1 MTDISTLKTEE
12 VIGMARESYLYDKTD
27 TELYKTDGYGG
38 SDTDVD
44 AAERFTDNIDLTMN
58 LGANVGFTFTGS
70 GSTDDLVLS
79 LYERRDASWGNSE
92 IAIWNATVSNDGSES
107 IYNFT
112 IDSSYG
118 AGHYRFGMKSAGS
131 TDKCEIDAEMRQWRR
146 TTSIA

>member
-44 AAERFTDNIDLTMN
+44 ATERFTDNIDLTVN
-58 LGANVGFTFTGS
+58 LGANIDIKFTGS

-79 LYERRDASWGNSE
+79 LYRRCDASWGGSE
-92 IAIWNATVSNDGSES
+92 IAIWNATVNSDGTES

-112 IDSSYG
+112 MDGSYG
-118 AGHYRFGMKSAGS
+118 AGHYRFGMKSTGA
-131 TDKCEIDAEMRQWRR
+131 TDTFEIDVEMRQWRR

>member
-1 MTDISTLKTEE
+1 
-12 VIGMARESYLYDKTD
+12 MASESYLYDKTD
-27 TELYKTDGYGG
+27 TELYKTDGYSG

-44 AAERFTDNIDLTMN
+44 DTERFTGNIDLTVY
-58 LGANVGFTFTGS
+58 LGANIDIKFTGS
-70 GSTDDLVLS
+70 GSTDDLVLN
-79 LYERRDASWGNSE
+79 LYERRDANWDGGE

-118 AGHYRFGMKSAGS
+118 AGHYRFGMKSDGS
-131 TDKCEIDAEMRQWRR
+131 TDTFEIDAEMRKWRR